1 MTLALLFFPR
11 LLKACLYD
19 KLNLLLKVCTQYWV
33 SSTSLIDKNIF
44 EFNKKKF
51 IKEKAIRFEI
61 FLIITVVTVS
71 LSQVKITGNENL
83 FSSFLRCHNQ
93 RIVILRRSIDHYCHQ
108 SPKMTLWWFNHL
120 SPKYLCASFFSSFVW
135 FYLTF

>member
-1 MTLALLFFPR
+1 MHFSFVKTVIHEKQYTRKSVCSKYDAYFAFFPR

-108 SPKMTLWWFNHL
+108 SPKMTLW
-120 SPKYLCASFFSSFVW
+120 
-135 FYLTF
+135 